1 MSTIALFG
9 GSGRTGMR
17 LLEKLLEAGHEVRLV
32 SRRPVESREGVTVIL
47 GDATDLTAVKETV
60 QHADVVFSALGTD
73 KQNVLSR
80 FTPLVIE
87 AMREVGV
94 TRIVTVGTAGILKA
108 HDTDAYRFQT
118 RESKRTMTTAA
129 EDHAHA
135 YELLDASGLDY
146 TVVCPTQ
153 LIDEPSVGK
162 LVITQD
168 KLGTLHSGPISRD
181 DVADLVLDVWQ
192 GNKYVGHRVGI
203 TTESR

>member
-17 LLEKLLEAGHEVRLV
+17 LLEKLVEAGHEVRLL
-32 SRRPVESREGVTVIL
+32 SRRPIESREGVTVIV
-47 GDATDLTAVKETV
+47 GDATDLSAVTETV

-94 TRIVTVGTAGILKA
+94 TRIITVGTAGILQA
-108 HDTDAYRFQT
+108 HDTDAYRFKT

-135 YELLDASGLDY
+135 YELLRDSDLDY

-153 LIDEPSVGK
+153 LIDEPSDGDI
-162 LVITQD
+162 VITPD
-168 KLGTLHSGPISRD
+168 ELGTLHSGPISRD
-181 DVADLVLDVWQ
+181 DVADLVVKAWEE
-192 GNKYVGHRVGI
+192 NNYIGHRVGI
-203 TTESR
+203 MTESR

>member
-17 LLEKLLEAGHEVRLV
+17 LLEKLVEAGHEVRLL
-32 SRRPVESREGVTVIL
+32 SRQPIESREGVTVIL
-47 GDATDLTAVKETV
+47 GDATDQEAVVETIST
-60 QHADVVFSALGTD
+60 ADVVFSALGTD

-80 FTPLVIE
+80 FTPLVID
-87 AMREVGV
+87 AMRQLGV
-94 TRIVTVGTAGILKA
+94 TRIVTVGTAGILQA
-108 HDTDAYRFQT
+108 QGTDAYRFQT
-118 RESKRTMTTAA
+118 RESKRSMTTAA

-168 KLGTLHSGPISRD
+168 ELGTLHSGPISRD

-192 GNKYVGHRVGI
+192 ENKYVGHRVGI
-203 TTESR
+203 TTES